1 VRDMFAESLRL
12 ARSQNVLSW
21 ELRTTMSLVRLRRG
35 RAGAAESRA
44 MLASVLARF
53 SEGFG
58 TADLVAA
65 KHLLADR
72 TS

>member
-1 VRDMFAESLRL
+1 MFAELLRL

-35 RAGAAESRA
+35 RADAAKLCA
-44 MLASVLARF
+44 ILASVLARF

-65 KHLLADR
+65 KRLAAR
-72 TS
+72 QPRL